1 MCIYFIAH
9 KNISKQNISSV
20 HTQNQVTFDKK
31 KKKKNKI
38 LECAALSNGELIG
51 LQDMLFVKNFSSFW
65 YFKFYK

>member
-31 KKKKNKI
+31 QKKKKTR
-38 LECAALSNGELIG
+38 
-51 LQDMLFVKNFSSFW
+51 FW
-65 YFKFYK
+65 NVQP